1 MSWIQAVYLPQ
12 DGDSPA
18 CNFISLISLTVYTIY
33 TVSEF
38 IKSLL
43 MQLGHTA
50 VLTLHFKCSTGER
63 FYGDAVSK
71 RNVPLMSDALVA
83 FLLYF

>member
-1 MSWIQAVYLPQ
+1 MSYFTLSYYFYSSFYSWP
-12 DGDSPA
+12 G
-18 CNFISLISLTVYTIY
+18 FSLTVYTIY

-43 MQLGHTA
+43 MQQGHTA

-63 FYGDAVSK
+63 FYGDAVRK
-71 RNVPLMSDALVA
+71 RNVPLMSDASVA
-83 FLLYF
+83 FLLCF